1 MKEEL
6 ITFFNEYK
14 KICNAYQMAQSTMY
28 YDIATVAPQ
37 NGIPK
42 RNECLAILAGEAFSY
57 QMNPDHLE
65 KLKKLYQLLD
75 EKDDLKKE
83 LKLYFR
89 NLEMIQFLPKDI
101 YIDYT
106 HTLVNSEN
114 IWHQAKEKK
123 DYTLFHDTLV
133 DVIQKQKDVLS
144 YTQKKV
150 SYYDYLLDTFQMGL
164 NKEKY
169 DLFFHSIKQEL
180 LPLIKQIIKRGRTID
195 DSLLYQSYDIS
206 LQEQFAVD
214 LHQYMKV
221 NPKECCMQTTEHP
234 FTEFFS
240 AHEARITTHYYTN
253 NLKSAIFST
262 IHEYGHALY
271 ALQVREEYDGTT
283 FKNSIGSAMHESQS
297 RLLENH
303 IGRHRSFWVYN
314 YPKLQHYFPEKFNH
328 ISLDAFMDMLNA
340 VHPSFVRTEADELTY
355 PIHILIRYELEKEM
369 FDGNIENKD
378 LKQMWNDK
386 YEEYLGIRPIHDDV
400 GILQDIH
407 WAGGNFGYFPTYALG
422 SAYAAQFYH
431 AMEKDLDIAYLLENG
446 QFEEIAYW
454 LKTHIHQYGA
464 YYDADEILYKA
475 TGETFNCQYYI
486 DYLKTKYSQIYQL

>member
-14 KICNAYQMAQSTMY
+14 AICNAYQMAQSTMY
-28 YDIATVAPQ
+28 YDIATIAPQ
-37 NGIPK
+37 NGIEK
-42 RNECLAILAGEAFSY
+42 RNECMAILAGEAFSY
-57 QMNPDHLE
+57 QMNPEH
-65 KLKKLYQLLD
+65 LKKIRTLYQLLD

-83 LKLYFR
+83 INLYLKD
-89 NLEMIQFLPKDI
+89 LEMIQSLPKDV

-106 HTLVNSEN
+106 HAIANSEN
-114 IWHQAKEKK
+114 VWRQAKEKK
-123 DYTLFHDTLV
+123 DYTIFRDTLI
-133 DVIQKQKDVLS
+133 DVISKQKNVLS
-144 YTQKKV
+144 YTHKNI
-150 SYYDYLLDTFQMGL
+150 SDYNYLLDAYQLGL

-169 DLFFHSIKQEL
+169 DLFFELIKKEL
-180 LPLIKQIIKRGRTID
+180 LPLIKQINEKEKVID
-195 DSLLYQSYDIS
+195 DSLLYQEYDIS
-206 LQEQFAVD
+206 LQEQFAID

-240 AHEARITTHYYTN
+240 AHEARITTHYYPH

-271 ALQVREEYDGTT
+271 ALQVREEYDGTA

-303 IGRHRSFWVYN
+303 IGRHKSFWVFN
-314 YPKLQHYFPEKFNH
+314 YPKLQHYFPEKFSH
-328 ISLDAFMDMLNA
+328 ISLDEFMDMINA
-340 VHPSFVRTEADELTY
+340 VQPSFIRTEADELTY

-369 FDGNIENKD
+369 FDGDIEKKD

-386 YEEYLGIRPIHDDV
+386 YEEYLGIRPMQDDE

-431 AMEKDLDIAYLLENG
+431 AMEKDLDVASILENDQFG
-446 QFEEIAYW
+446 QIADW

-475 TGETFNCQYYI
+475 TGERFNPQYYI

>member
-42 RNECLAILAGEAFSY
+42 RNECMAILAGEAFSY

-106 HTLVNSEN
+106 HTLANSEN

-123 DYTLFHDTLV
+123 DYTLFRDTLV

-214 LHQYMKV
+214 LHQYM
-221 NPKECCMQTTEHP
+221 
-234 FTEFFS
+234 
-240 AHEARITTHYYTN
+240 
-253 NLKSAIFST
+253 
-262 IHEYGHALY
+262 
-271 ALQVREEYDGTT
+271 
-283 FKNSIGSAMHESQS
+283 
-297 RLLENH
+297 
-303 IGRHRSFWVYN
+303 
-314 YPKLQHYFPEKFNH
+314 
-328 ISLDAFMDMLNA
+328 
-340 VHPSFVRTEADELTY
+340 
-355 PIHILIRYELEKEM
+355 
-369 FDGNIENKD
+369 
-378 LKQMWNDK
+378 
-386 YEEYLGIRPIHDDV
+386 
-400 GILQDIH
+400 
-407 WAGGNFGYFPTYALG
+407 
-422 SAYAAQFYH
+422 
-431 AMEKDLDIAYLLENG
+431 
-446 QFEEIAYW
+446 
-454 LKTHIHQYGA
+454 
-464 YYDADEILYKA
+464 
-475 TGETFNCQYYI
+475 
-486 DYLKTKYSQIYQL
+486 